1 MANNSLTDRAT
12 IIAAGLCANSGI
24 VKTVDITDPTA
35 LATHAVRIARA
46 VRKASRVKSK
56 QEKSRRDPAPMNKD
70 DS

>member
-24 VKTVDITDPTA
+24 VKAVDLSDPDT

-46 VRKASRVKSK
+46 VRKASREKSK
-56 QEKSRRDPAPMNKD
+56 RAKSTRDTTPLNND
-70 DS
+70 NE